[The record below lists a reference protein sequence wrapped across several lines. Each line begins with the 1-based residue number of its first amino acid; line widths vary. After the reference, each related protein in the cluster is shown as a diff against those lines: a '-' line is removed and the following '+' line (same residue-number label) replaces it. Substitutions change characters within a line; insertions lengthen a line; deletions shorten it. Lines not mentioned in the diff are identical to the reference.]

1 MRKLILSGVL
11 IFTLIFAFVCVK
23 SGIAGPIKIYSYK
36 DLKTQSKATNQKMNE
51 LTKVKSEGYAVTEAN
66 LQRTVKKHLEVKS
79 TYEKVASTKTE
90 EQKQRALLG
99 QDYDLSFL
107 WVELGNYATKNNCD
121 LTLEVSQEKDVSDD
135 ENYVLCDLKFEI
147 VSGYDGITSFIEDVS
162 KDADLGFIPENLKLY
177 SEYRQVK
184 VLNPEDNSIAYDTKL
199 MLVTEFYKTDVPI
212 SKTSISKVENEQTLE
227 AEKQAEEEA
236 AKAAKNTTNSTSKT
250 NTTNTANKKNTSK

>member
-23 SGIAGPIKIYSYK
+23 SGMAGPIQIYSYA
-36 DLKTQSKATNQKMNE
+36 DLKARDEATNLKMNE
-51 LTKVKSEGYAVTEAN
+51 LTKVKSEGYATTEAN

-90 EQKQRALLG
+90 EQKQKALLG

-121 LTLEVSQEKDVSDD
+121 LKLEVSQEKDTSDD

-147 VSGYDGITSFIEDVS
+147 VSGYDGITSFIEDIS
-162 KDADLGFIPENLKLY
+162 NDTDLGFIPENLKLY

-184 VLNPEDNSIAYDTKL
+184 VLNSEDNTIEYQNRL

-212 SKTSISKVENEQTLE
+212 SKTSISKVENEQTVE
-227 AEKQAEEEA
+227 AEKQAAEE
-236 AKAAKNTTNSTSKT
+236 AAKNTTNTTNKT
-250 NTTNTANKKNTSK
+250 NTTNTSK